1 MRHVLVCSMMIAV
14 CGCSEQDSREKAP
27 AEAAKELVPADPR
40 VSAPAQ
46 LIPLPKDQAEV
57 DRLILLGYT
66 PHADH
71 MHLPGVKSC
80 PLSRGNEAVM

>member
-1 MRHVLVCSMMIAV
+1 MRQLFVLATIALSG
-14 CGCSEQDSREKAP
+14 CGEQGPRDTAP
-27 AEAAKELVPADPR
+27 AETVKELVPADRR
-40 VSAPAQ
+40 VSRPAQ

-71 MHLPGVKSC
+71 LHLPGVESC
-80 PLSRGNEAVM
+80 PMSGGNEAVM

>member
-1 MRHVLVCSMMIAV
+1 MRNVLVCAVIAI
-14 CGCSEQDSREKAP
+14 CGCSEQDSRDTAP
-27 AEAAKELVPADPR
+27 AETTKELVPADPR
-40 VSAPAQ
+40 VSAPAR
-46 LIPLPKDQAEV
+46 LIPLPKVQAEV

-66 PHADH
+66 SHADH

>member
-1 MRHVLVCSMMIAV
+1 MRQLFVLATIALSG
-14 CGCSEQDSREKAP
+14 CGEQASRDTAPTEKV
-27 AEAAKELVPADPR
+27 KELVPADRR
-40 VSAPAQ
+40 VSRPAQ

-71 MHLPGVKSC
+71 LHLPGVESC
-80 PLSRGNEAVM
+80 PMSGGNEAVM

>member
-1 MRHVLVCSMMIAV
+1 MRHLFVLTTIALSG
-14 CGCSEQDSREKAP
+14 CGEQAP
-27 AEAAKELVPADPR
+27 RDDVPTNSARELVPADRR
-40 VSAPAQ
+40 VSRPSQ

-71 MHLPGVKSC
+71 LHLPGVESC
-80 PLSRGNEAVM
+80 PISGGNEAVM